1 MSNSSN
7 SNLLQQLENYKS
19 NYYSENSKNIFLKNK
34 QKIECAQLVSSQFN
48 IEELI
53 SKTVYLINNTNKVY
67 IDYPIFKLY
76 AHPSIYEKIIEHT
89 QNILDACI
97 RKYDCFE
104 VHVNLKTF
112 TISAAERYRQIIQ
125 DFYDAAL
132 SKNTVYYIKIDK
144 VYVYYTPSTIGD
156 IAKLLLN
163 PEILPKVHTYAKDI
177 SDSKIHELF
186 YIPEGKHA
194 SV

>member
-1 MSNSSN
+1 MSNLSN
-7 SNLLQQLENYKS
+7 SKLLQQLENYKN

-34 QKIECAQLVSSQFN
+34 QKIECAQVVSSQCN
-48 IEELI
+48 IDELI
-53 SKTVYLINNTNKVY
+53 SKTVYLIKNTNKVY

-76 AHPSIYEKIIEHT
+76 AHPSIYKKIIEHT
-89 QNILDACI
+89 QNILDECI
-97 RKYDCFE
+97 KQYDSFE

-132 SKNTVYYIKIDK
+132 SKNTVYYVKIHK
-144 VYVYYTPSTIGD
+144 VYVYYTPSAIGD

-163 PEILPKVHTYAKDI
+163 PEILPKVHTYSKDV
-177 SDSKIHELF
+177 SDGKIRDLF
-186 YIPEGKHA
+186 YTLEDKV